1 MGRTNR
7 RRARTTPAGHKRGPQ
22 PTPSWMR
29 HPSPDRGPRT
39 PTDPAGAEHP
49 DRLSPPEAAQLG
61 VQATLLAR
69 AASEAFE
76 VGDGDRAQPA
86 LAALVALAP
95 GPAQT
100 RIVQQAVIDLLQVAT
115 GTIWQRGWQPRDVHE
130 VLGRDADRLVVDL
143 AGDVMADDLAGYAR
157 ALVDPRWFAQ
167 LTGIGASVWWPAD
180 RTWAS
185 GRTASTPGGWPLVLE
200 AATCL
205 LSRLERLGPLERFLP
220 LPGQASG
227 ATPRPAPVED
237 AVLHRVRRMLAKAE
251 STSFEAEAASFTA
264 AAQRLMSRHSI
275 DRAMLAASDPVGA
288 GEGPTGRRIWV
299 PRPYVKEKVVLI
311 NVVAESNRS
320 RAIWS
325 KELDMV
331 TLLGHD
337 PDLDAVETLYTS
349 LLVQA
354 TGAMHAEGK
363 KVTAWGSSRTRGF
376 RQAFLAA
383 YASRI
388 GERLREAARAE
399 TQAAAAEYSDRGAHA
414 LVPILA
420 AREEQ
425 VDHYVQGLFPQMVR
439 TRVSAGSD
447 PDGWASGRQAAD
459 LAQFGPETAHRPAT

>member
-1 MGRTNR
+1 L
-7 RRARTTPAGHKRGPQ
+7 TP
-22 PTPSWMR
+22 
-29 HPSPDRGPRT
+29 
-39 PTDPAGAEHP
+39 E
-49 DRLSPPEAAQLG
+49 EAAQLG
-61 VQATLLAR
+61 ARATILAR
-69 AASEAFE
+69 SASEAFV

-86 LAALVALAP
+86 LADLVALAP

-100 RIVQQAVIDLLQVAT
+100 RIVQRAVIDLLRAAT
-115 GTIWQRGWQPRDVHE
+115 RTIWQRGWQPRDVHE
-130 VLGRDADRLVVDL
+130 VLGRDADRLVLDL

-157 ALVDPRWFAQ
+157 PLVDPRWFAQ
-167 LTGIGASVWWPAD
+167 LSGIGASVWWPAD

-185 GRTASTPGGWPLVLE
+185 GRAASTPGGWPLVLE

-205 LSRLERLGPLERFLP
+205 LARLRCLGPLERFLP
-220 LPGQASG
+220 LPGQAFPT
-227 ATPRPAPVED
+227 TPRAATVD
-237 AVLHRVRRMLAKAE
+237 DSVLHRVRQLLAKAE

-275 DRAMLAASDPVGA
+275 DQAMLAASGPVGA
-288 GEGPTGRRIWV
+288 GEGPTGRRLWI
-299 PRPYVKEKVVLI
+299 PRPYVKEKVVLL

-320 RAIWS
+320 RALWS
-325 KELDMV
+325 KDLDMV

-354 TGAMHAEGK
+354 TRAMHAEGK

-388 GERLREAARAE
+388 GERLCEAVRAE
-399 TQAAAAEYSDRGAHA
+399 TQAAAAEFSGRGAHA
-414 LVPILA
+414 LVPILT

-425 VDHYVQGLFPQMVR
+425 VDGYVQELFPQMVR

-447 PDGWASGRQAAD
+447 PDGWARGRQAAD
-459 LAQFGPETAHRPAT
+459 RAHFGAEAGTRPAK